1 MAKLGDQFCTDAL
14 AQSAHPSLAE
24 SEGAMDDSQ
33 RYRDNAA
40 ECLLAA
46 QEACEPSCR
55 KLLLTM
61 AVSWLSLVR
70 QDEDRWPAVIAARAE
85 LEAELRRLSV

>member
-1 MAKLGDQFCTDAL
+1 
-14 AQSAHPSLAE
+14 
-24 SEGAMDDSQ
+24 MDDSQ
-33 RYRDNAA
+33 RYRHNAA

-55 KLLLTM
+55 KLLVTM
-61 AVSWLSLVR
+61 AVSWLSLAHQDLAH